1 MYGELDRPRN
11 LGHFMLALD
20 VGRFTDAKQFARQV
34 ASFVQEMH
42 DEGGLAPGD
51 PERSSAER
59 RKREGIPLGSSRYE
73 LNALARELGVAEL

>member
-1 MYGELDRPRN
+1 
-11 LGHFMLALD
+11 
-20 VGRFTDAKQFARQV
+20 
-34 ASFVQEMH
+34 MH

-59 RKREGIPLGSSRYE
+59 RRREGIPLGSTRDE